1 MSEDRQVTEP
11 TEHQPPG
18 ESPGGVSPE
27 SLARHESDTG
37 VSPEDNLLVAHFAKA
52 IGNELYTVDSR
63 SVGSGGIKALK
74 LDHEKIF
81 SSSAVTPPT
90 PPVPQPVVQPEKSNN
105 APPPVV
111 SSHSKAPPPPLPSS
125 SDDSSDISK
134 RLSRCESSIKAL
146 RNAKK
151 IKRGIEYSVS
161 SNSFKGVIKDAS
173 LLAEYIISEVAKGVN
188 TITIRRND
196 SKDKK

>member
-1 MSEDRQVTEP
+1 MSENHQVTEP
-11 TEHQPPG
+11 TDRQPPE
-18 ESPGGVSPE
+18 ESLGGVSPE
-27 SLARHESDTG
+27 SLSRHENTTG
-37 VSPEDNLLVAHFAKA
+37 VSPEDSLLVAHFAKA

-63 SVGSGGIKALK
+63 SVGSSGIKALK
-74 LDHEKIF
+74 LDQEKIF
-81 SSSAVTPPT
+81 SSSAVASPQPSN
-90 PPVPQPVVQPEKSNN
+90 PQPVTQPVVSNN
-105 APPPVV
+105 ATSVV
-111 SSHSKAPPPPLPSS
+111 SSPRKAPPPPLHSP
-125 SDDSSDISK
+125 SDDISDISK

-151 IKRGIEYSVS
+151 IKRGLEYSVS